1 MTNLIPMA
9 GDGIRFSKEGYKCP
23 KPLIEISGKPMVI
36 QAAQSLPD
44 ANRWVFVCRQWHIK
58 DYQIDKLLKR
68 YFHSAEIIA
77 IDHLTN
83 GQASTCLLA
92 EDIIDNDD
100 ELLIG
105 PCDSAAIW
113 NKDKYYSLVLDSQ
126 IDALIWTFRNN
137 AAVKRDPRMYG
148 WVRADSND
156 NALGVSC
163 KVPLSD
169 NPLKNHAIIGT
180 FYFKKAAYFFDAV
193 KQMIAKDRKIKNE
206 FFIDEAMNEA
216 INSELR
222 VKVFEVDK
230 YIGWGTPNDLKVY
243 QYWESYFNKRY
254 EENLR

>member
-1 MTNLIPMA
+1 MVNLIPMA

-44 ANRWVFVCRQWHIK
+44 ANRWVFVCRQCHIK

-105 PCDSAAIW
+105 PCDSSVIW
-113 NKDKYYSLVLDSQ
+113 NKDKYNALISGNQ
-126 IDALIWTFRNN
+126 TDALIWTFRNN
-137 AAVKRDPRMYG
+137 AAVKRDPRIYG
-148 WVRADSND
+148 WVKTDSND
-156 NALGVSC
+156 NASIVSC
-163 KVPLSD
+163 KTPLSK
-169 NPLKNHAIIGT
+169 NPLNDHAIIGA
-180 FYFKKAAYFFDAV
+180 FYFKKAGFFFDAV
-193 KQMIAKDRKIKNE
+193 KQMIAKNRRINNE
-206 FFIDEAMNEA
+206 FYIDEAMNEV
-216 INSELR
+216 IGYGLR
-222 VKVFEVDK
+222 VKVFEVEK

-243 QYWESYFNKRY
+243 QYWENYFNKRY
-254 EENLR
+254 EESLR